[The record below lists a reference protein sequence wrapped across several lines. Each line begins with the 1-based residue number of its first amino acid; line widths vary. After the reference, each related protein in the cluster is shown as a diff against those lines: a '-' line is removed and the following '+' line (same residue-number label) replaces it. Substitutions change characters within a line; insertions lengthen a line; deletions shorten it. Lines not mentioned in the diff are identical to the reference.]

1 MTAGFGFGCKE
12 DTGGGIERGAGAG
25 ALGMMGLV
33 EDEVRGALSSKSKR
47 APLFFGPAGVD
58 DPVEAAGLVVL
69 A

>member
-1 MTAGFGFGCKE
+1 MSDF
-12 DTGGGIERGAGAG
+12 
-25 ALGMMGLV
+25 V